1 MIGQKEERR
10 VEDKAADGAGSNA
23 FFVDSQS
30 GGGNSTQIVLVEN
43 HLATA
48 ICVTLRISIG
58 EDRHQPNK
66 ADGIGDG
73 RAGLSAP
80 Q

>member
-30 GGGNSTQIVLVEN
+30 GGGNSTQIVLIEN

-48 ICVTLRISIG
+48 ICVTLRISVG
-58 EDRHQPNK
+58 GSRHQSTK
-66 ADGIGDG
+66 ADGIGDE

-80 Q
+80 H